1 MTLQQIISPIDGSVF
16 AQREL
21 ASDEQ
26 VNRVLE
32 AANAA
37 RKGWRTTPLSRR
49 IEIVEAMVQYMEAHV
64 ADIATELTW
73 QIGRPLAYTP
83 NEILR
88 GFQER
93 ARHMSNIAQGCLGDI
108 AVPETAGFTK
118 FIRRDPV
125 GTVLVVAPW
134 NYPYLTA
141 VNSIVPALLA
151 GNTVVLK
158 HATQTML
165 CA

>member
-37 RKGWRTTPLSRR
+37 RKGWRATPLSRR

-73 QIGRPLAYTP
+73 QMGRPLAYTQ

-141 VNSIVPALLA
+141 VN
-151 GNTVVLK
+151 
-158 HATQTML
+158 
-165 CA
+165 